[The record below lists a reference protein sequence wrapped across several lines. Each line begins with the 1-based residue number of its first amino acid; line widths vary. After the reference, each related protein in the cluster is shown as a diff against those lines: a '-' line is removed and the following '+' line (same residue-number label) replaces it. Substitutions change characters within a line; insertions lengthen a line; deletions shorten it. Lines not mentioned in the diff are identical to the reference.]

1 MDINLVSSNKTT
13 LNIRT
18 PQGGEVP
25 LNKGEVLQA
34 QVQDVGDDGL
44 VTIVV
49 KGKQIEAA
57 TEVPVKAGQQLMLVV
72 DDVRN
77 GKTYLKVVTPE
88 MMNKI
93 ENANISASL
102 LEMGIAAKEDTVQLA
117 RKLLQYNLPVNQN
130 NLVELNKSIKM
141 LGGMN
146 ARNLEIATF
155 ALSQGI
161 SGKAALDS
169 LAQFLS
175 PQSDTAKLV
184 PVLGR
189 IMDILANNP
198 GLLEENSSATQLKPS
213 AGQLPSELATKT
225 AQSPASNQA
234 LSGQSAELEGLTP
247 GSNKTISSAVA
258 ANVITSE
265 AGDESINSKV
275 FPASSQAADSS
286 AAPKQINNTNPV
298 NIDKTSTAQANPSI
312 SLTEGEEPNSNPKLL
327 STTAKTISSEEIKP
341 NQTTT
346 PTGDKVLTDQ
356 VKTDIAGNKTIVSSG
371 KSMMEQPAGAGTL
384 SSALNM
390 EPELNAAEKP
400 VQDKAPAMADQNAK
414 TSNSSMKSE
423 TAVKNSVSA
432 AISQPGEQLS
442 AVQPDKASP
451 VKPAPNN
458 PPAPIAIPVNDEFL
472 VRTPGL
478 EASALAQGLG
488 TDLESPKDILSRNL
502 NNLLDSLR
510 SLMEMDPKA
519 SPEKIAVKLQ
529 DYVANEKDIMKAL
542 TLLKDMA
549 NSRDISEKLPQLKD
563 FAIRLN
569 GLEKEIAGQQ
579 LLNISSRI
587 AVDNMSSYY
596 FAFPVPIDQSYSL
609 CQLKINKDGRKSLR
623 DVDRL
628 SFVVSLNTTKLGT
641 VLFHVQWQKAGTLEV
656 QGVVENENSC
666 AYLTKNTDE
675 LVKNLEALGYRVKHN
690 GIKVSSSGEEFQSI
704 RPALVEVSENLRPLG
719 IDVTV

>member
-57 TEVPVKAGQQLMLVV
+57 TEVPVKPGQQLMLVV

-93 ENANISASL
+93 ENANISSSL

-130 NLVELNKSIKM
+130 NLMELNKNIKI

-161 SGKAALDS
+161 SGKAALES

-189 IMDILANNP
+189 IMDILANNS
-198 GLLEENSSATQLKPS
+198 GLLEENSSTTQLKPS

-225 AQSPASNQA
+225 AQAAASNQV
-234 LSGQSAELEGLTP
+234 LSGQSAELEGPTP
-247 GSNKTISSAVA
+247 GSNKTISSAAA
-258 ANVITSE
+258 ANVITGE
-265 AGDESINSKV
+265 AGDESINNKV
-275 FPASSQAADSS
+275 LPATSQAADSS
-286 AAPKQINNTNPV
+286 AAPKQTNNANPV
-298 NIDKTSTAQANPSI
+298 NSDKTWANPSI
-312 SLTEGEEPNSNPKLL
+312 NPVEGEELGSNPKLP
-327 STTAKTISSEEIKP
+327 STTAKTMSPEAIKP

-346 PTGDKVLTDQ
+346 PTPIGDKVLTDQ
-356 VKTDIAGNKTIVSSG
+356 VKTDIAGSKTIISSG
-371 KSMMEQPAGAGTL
+371 NSLIEKPPEAATVPAAQ
-384 SSALNM
+384 NM
-390 EPELNAAEKP
+390 EAELTADEKQLQEKSQIAA
-400 VQDKAPAMADQNAK
+400 DKNLK
-414 TSNSSMKSE
+414 SGSNSMKSE
-423 TAVKNSVSA
+423 TIVKNPVSA
-432 AISQPGEQLS
+432 VSSQPGEQLS

-458 PPAPIAIPVNDEFL
+458 PPGPVAIPNNDEGL

-488 TDLESPKDILSRNL
+488 TELESPKDILSRNL

-510 SLMEMDPKA
+510 GLMEMDPEA
-519 SPEKIAVKLQ
+519 SPEKNALKLQ

-563 FAIRLN
+563 FAVRLS

-579 LLNISSRI
+579 LFNSSSKI

-596 FAFPVPIDQSYSL
+596 FAFPVPIDQTYSL

-623 DVDRL
+623 DVDKL

-641 VLFHVQWQKAGTLEV
+641 VLFHVQWQKAGTLEI

-666 AYLTKNTDE
+666 TYLTKNTDE

-690 GIKVSSSGEEFQSI
+690 GIKVSSSGEEFQSM
-704 RPALVEVSENLRPLG
+704 RPSLVEVSENLRPLG